1 MSYSIST
8 PRTKPDPI
16 KIDRL
21 IFDELDTLASML
33 IDLDVKSTVLVS
45 LNDELLIH
53 VNNGDMLFYH
63 KELDPSGDT
72 HDLGWM
78 LMSQYEFNDGV
89 SRIDKSQIITT
100 IAYQMSTI

>member
-45 LNDELLIH
+45 LNDELLI
-53 VNNGDMLFYH
+53 
-63 KELDPSGDT
+63 
-72 HDLGWM
+72 
-78 LMSQYEFNDGV
+78 
-89 SRIDKSQIITT
+89 
-100 IAYQMSTI
+100 